1 MVDLSRLYS
10 NHNILEKIVK
20 FKHSL
25 PKDAEIVDK
34 QSAAEVQAKNEYGEV
49 EAKRYRQKQKKL
61 SKSEREDL
69 VKMYLNGINTYTLA
83 EAFNCHRVTVSRILK
98 DAGIN
103 PTIEK
108 LDLDEAI
115 RLYESGWTTIDI
127 AKKFDMSGNAVSR
140 RLKDAGVKMRTRWDY
155 K

>member
-1 MVDLSRLYS
+1 MVELSRLNS
-10 NHNILEKIVK
+10 NLFSKIVK
-20 FKHSL
+20 FKHSI
-25 PKDAEIVDK
+25 PQDAEIIVK
-34 QSAAEVQAKNEYGEV
+34 QSISESRAENKYGEM
-49 EAKRYRQKQKKL
+49 EAKGYRQKQKLL

-69 VKMYLNGINTYTLA
+69 VKMYLDGINTYTLA
-83 EAFNCHRVTVSRILK
+83 EAFGCHRVTVSRVLK

-108 LDLDEAI
+108 LDINEAI

-140 RLKDAGVKMRTRWDY
+140 RLKEAGVKMRTRWDY
-155 K
+155 PRK